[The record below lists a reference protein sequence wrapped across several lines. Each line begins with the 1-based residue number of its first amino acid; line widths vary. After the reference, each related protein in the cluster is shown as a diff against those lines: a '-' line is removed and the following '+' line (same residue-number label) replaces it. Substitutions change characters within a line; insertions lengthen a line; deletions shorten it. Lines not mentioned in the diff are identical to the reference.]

1 MVLPY
6 WPLEQPAS
14 GFWTLQ
20 TLQNLA
26 LARLWALGSAR
37 LWAELRRL
45 WARGSGAPNPFFLV
59 ARNCPSNAS
68 NPSNASTLAMVGFW
82 TLQTLHG
89 RFRRSKTSHLLDCG
103 LWALCQTVG
112 HTGRWSSQLLD
123 SGRFRR
129 SKTSRLPDCGLWALR
144 DCGRSCAGCGL
155 GALARQILF
164 FLVARN
170 CPSNASNPSNPSN
183 LSNVSTLANG
193 CAIRLVSGR
202 FRRSMDASDAPKPRT
217 C

>member
-26 LARLWALGSAR
+26 LARLWALGS
-37 LWAELRRL
+37 
-45 WARGSGAPNPFFLV
+45 V
-59 ARNCPSNAS
+59 
-68 NPSNASTLAMVGFW
+68 
-82 TLQTLHG
+82 
-89 RFRRSKTSHLLDCG
+89 
-103 LWALCQTVG
+103 
-112 HTGRWSSQLLD
+112 
-123 SGRFRR
+123 
-129 SKTSRLPDCGLWALR
+129 R
-144 DCGRSCAGCGL
+144 DCGRSCADCGL

-170 CPSNASNPSNPSN
+170 CPANASNPSNPSN
-183 LSNVSTLANG
+183 LANG
-193 CAIRLVSGR
+193 SAILAVGAAS
-202 FRRSMDASDAPKPRT
+202 FWILDASDAPKPRT

>member
-1 MVLPY
+1 MVVPYVWILNASDAPWTLQTLQNLALARLWALGSVPDCGPY

-68 NPSNASTLAMVGFW
+68 NPSNPSNASTLAMVVPYVWILDASDAPW
-82 TLQTLHG
+82 TLQTLQN
-89 RFRRSKTSHLLDCG
+89 SHLLDCG

-123 SGRFRR
+123 SVCFRR

-164 FLVARN
+164 F
-170 CPSNASNPSNPSN
+170 
-183 LSNVSTLANG
+183 
-193 CAIRLVSGR
+193 
-202 FRRSMDASDAPKPRT
+202 
-217 C
+217 